1 MLLVRYRG
9 LLGQTLDISVEFE
22 CEFGR
27 EIWEK
32 G

>member
-1 MLLVRYRG
+1 MRYKG
-9 LLGQTLDISVEFE
+9 LLGQTLDVSVEFE

>member
-1 MLLVRYRG
+1 MRYRG
-9 LLGQTLDISVEFE
+9 LLGQTLEVSVEFE